1 MNSSV
6 IITIIYVIGI
16 IIGALGFGMWD
27 AETSISKAM
36 LALAWTIIFL
46 IGISSVHSQDDVQ
59 ELGIENT
66 DIIAS
71 QSLVDAL
78 QNRIPGARKI
88 TDRYGNKNLVCLYY

>member
-1 MNSSV
+1 MNLTNTKLITVYLFLKKILKMSSSI

-46 IGISSVHSQDDVQ
+46 IGIFLT
-59 ELGIENT
+59 EK
-66 DIIAS
+66 
-71 QSLVDAL
+71 
-78 QNRIPGARKI
+78 KI
-88 TDRYGNKNLVCLYY
+88 K